1 MKRIVDL
8 IYSANGMWIVLL
20 MAIAMTLPVIPAGA
34 QGPGDLTGDSEN
46 GAELFK
52 TYTCYGCHGYT
63 GETGL
68 APRLNP
74 MFRTQEGFIA
84 YLRNPSNPRR
94 MPPYQQDE
102 ATDQNL
108 ADIYAYILSLPSGSP
123 DAENIPIL
131 DEILEEVEDEGED

>member
-1 MKRIVDL
+1 
-8 IYSANGMWIVLL
+8 MWIVLL
-20 MAIAMTLPVIPAGA
+20 VGVVLAFPIAAEAQSGADLAGDA
-34 QGPGDLTGDSEN
+34 EK

-84 YLRNPSNPRR
+84 FLRNPSNPRR

-108 ADIYAYILSLPSGSP
+108 ADIYAYISELPSGSP
-123 DAENIPIL
+123 DVEDIPIL
-131 DEILEEVEDEGED
+131 EEILEEVED